1 MKTLFT
7 VLALTS
13 ATMLAACNDNL
24 RSTLVQTCDG
34 LAVAYAHYD
43 AVEATGAVSASTV
56 RKVALA
62 RRQTDRVCDNPA
74 SATTISVTAA
84 ASSAYIAL
92 NAAFREGGEMRS
104 AQMGY
109 SKITDLKRIADAV
122 RKQN

>member
-24 RSTLVQTCDG
+24 RSTLVQ
-34 LAVAYAHYD
+34 
-43 AVEATGAVSASTV
+43 TGAVSASTV